1 VAHRERRGVEPARV
15 AAQAHGLWRFAPPD
29 AGRRRGDVGGEVALV
44 EARFMRHQ
52 SAGWQE
58 IESAESVKCA
68 PRTHFLR

>member
-1 VAHRERRGVEPARV
+1 
-15 AAQAHGLWRFAPPD
+15 
-29 AGRRRGDVGGEVALV
+29 VGGEVALV